1 MARALLGAEHYFP
14 RGNARQTIRE
24 NAMAVWATFVKRS
37 SDSPWRREAISVLG
51 ADRARALVEK
61 EHARDRVVG
70 AQYRVEQFDSM
81 RAVPEQLQD

>member
-1 MARALLGAEHYFP
+1 MEDSE
-14 RGNARQTIRE
+14 QRE
-24 NAMAVWATFVKRS
+24 IAVAIWAAYVKRS

-70 AQYRVEQFDSM
+70 AQYRVEQFATLA
-81 RAVPEQLQD
+81 AVPDQLDG

>member
-1 MARALLGAEHYFP
+1 
-14 RGNARQTIRE
+14 
-24 NAMAVWATFVKRS
+24 MAVWATFVKRS

-81 RAVPEQLQD
+81 RAVPDQLQD